1 MFTRAAWA
9 LCDSIPFPWLG
20 NCTIG
25 TLSVCPDDRHVS
37 ARKLVL
43 VPNDAVITPESPP
56 SSAVEPARIAVSTS
70 LRLRRI
76 RHLESLLGV
85 TAILSPRK
93 ARQRGIVADV
103 VLVWGRKRSAASA
116 REYARRQGL
125 PVWYLED
132 GWVRSAS
139 ADAHSRVIYSLL
151 VDPIGVYYD
160 GSSPS
165 LVERFLN
172 RPGSERARDIDDTA
186 LEYARLC
193 RQRLVAS
200 NITKYN
206 FCPAAR
212 LPSEDGRPLVLVVDQ
227 TRDDAS
233 VHFGGLEGTDFVE
246 MLDAACRENPGA
258 QVIVRTHPDVVA
270 GRRTGYLDAVAR
282 SRGIEVSAAGDDPLP
297 WLKRAARV
305 YVGTSQMGYEAL
317 LCDRPVTVFGMP
329 FYAGWG
335 LSDDRRPIPRR
346 KERPSIDELF
356 HATHVHLARYVSPLT
371 GERWELA
378 DCLAHVELQ
387 RREFAR
393 NAHHFHCIGIT
404 PWKRRYVERFLRS
417 PDGSVRFGRARASNI
432 ADVRL
437 CWSFRGRTAPVTS
450 VPAAPAP
457 RDTAVA
463 NSEAS
468 PQRDPGA
475 VSVWRMEDGFLRSN
489 GLGSDFTAPGSLV
502 VDTRGIYFDPATPS
516 DLEVLLETHDCTPF
530 DVKRAAALRQR
541 ILASGLSKYNLAS
554 RTGSG
559 NTFNYGRGTADRKH
573 VLVVGQVESDESI
586 RRGCAEVRTNA
597 ALLQAVRKAHPDAW
611 IVYRPHPDVE
621 IGNRKG
627 LVDDFVLQSCADEV
641 DQQIDV
647 SASLAACAELHT
659 MTSLAGFEALMRG
672 KSVTTYGAPFYA
684 GWGLTTDHEA
694 LARRSRKR
702 TLDELVFLTLIA
714 YPRYIDIASGEF
726 ATAEDTVRIIETAK
740 AAGRQGRGGLAN
752 WPGRQLAKVVNLA
765 RGLSYAP

>member
-1 MFTRAAWA
+1 M
-9 LCDSIPFPWLG
+9 P
-20 NCTIG
+20 
-25 TLSVCPDDRHVS
+25 
-37 ARKLVL
+37 ARKLAL
-43 VPNDAVITPESPP
+43 VQNDAIDAPVKSA
-56 SSAVEPARIAVSTS
+56 SNAVEPARIAVSTS
-70 LRLRRI
+70 FRLRRI

-85 TAILSPRK
+85 SAILSPRK

-103 VLVWGRKRSAASA
+103 VLVWGRKGSAASA
-116 REYARRQGL
+116 LDYARRQGL

-132 GWVRSAS
+132 GWIRSAT
-139 ADAHSRVIYSLL
+139 ADAHSRVTYSLL
-151 VDPIGVYYD
+151 VDPVGVYYD
-160 GSSPS
+160 AASPS

-172 RPGSERARDIDDTA
+172 RSGSERARDIDDTA

-206 FCPAAR
+206 YCTSAR
-212 LPSEDGRPLVLVVDQ
+212 LPPEDGRALVLVVDQ

-233 VHFGGLEGTDFVE
+233 VHGGGLGAGDFVA
-246 MLDAACRENPGA
+246 MLEAACRENPGA
-258 QVIVRTHPDVVA
+258 RVVVRTHPDVVS
-270 GRRTGYLDAVAR
+270 GRREGYLDAVAR

-335 LSDDRRPIPRR
+335 LSDDRQPIPRR
-346 KERPSIDELF
+346 RERPSIDELF
-356 HATHVHLARYVSPLT
+356 HATHVHLARYVSPLS

-417 PDGSVRFGRARASNI
+417 PDGSVRFGRARATNI

-437 CWSFRGRTAPVTS
+437 CWSFRGRSMPGAAA
-450 VPAAPAP
+450 VPE
-457 RDTAVA
+457 A
-463 NSEAS
+463 NSGESGGKSHA
-468 PQRDPGA
+468 PEL
-475 VSVWRMEDGFLRSN
+475 WRMEDGFLRSN

-516 DLEVLLETHDCTPF
+516 DLEILLETRDCTAF
-530 DVKRAAALRQR
+530 DLRRAAALRER
-541 ILASGLSKYNLAS
+541 ILASGLSKYNLDS
-554 RTGSG
+554 GTGSA
-559 NTFNYGRGTADRKH
+559 NALNQHRGTADRKH

-641 DQQIDV
+641 DRQADV

-684 GWGLTTDHEA
+684 GWGLTRDHETF
-694 LARRSRKR
+694 ARRSRHR
-702 TLDELVFLTLIA
+702 TLDELIYLTLIA
-714 YPRYIDIASGEF
+714 YPRYVDIASGEF
-726 ATAEDTVRIIETAK
+726 ATAEDMVRTIETAK
-740 AAGRQGRGGLAN
+740 ASGGRAALAS
-752 WPGRQLAKVVNLA
+752 WPERQLAKVINIA